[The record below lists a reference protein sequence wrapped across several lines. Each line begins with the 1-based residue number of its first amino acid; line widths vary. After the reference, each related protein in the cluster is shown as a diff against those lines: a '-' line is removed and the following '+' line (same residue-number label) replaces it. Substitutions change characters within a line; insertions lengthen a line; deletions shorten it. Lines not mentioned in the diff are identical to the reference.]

1 MTGRPLLG
9 ILLAVIV
16 ESSHWT
22 RIRWDFND
30 QGAARA
36 WQLSAVA
43 IAISGALIYLESSS
57 RLAMPILL
65 TWLPPLLLPVQF
77 IQVFGMKTSLPL
89 NMFSFLAK
97 QRRQRN
103 LRLGLTESEIHFNFG
118 NVYFIVA
125 LLGCAVGNAA
135 NGPSGWL
142 YLPATAVLVG
152 WKILATNRSRWFS
165 LLIALAIASG
175 ISIVGQKGLE
185 KLDDHFTN
193 RGLFTLGFDPNSTST
208 LIGKP
213 GPVEQSADILWRLQS
228 VTGRPPTLLRTA
240 SYNTYRENGRWF
252 CNPLFNPE
260 FRDLD
265 TRLEQGQP
273 YYLLARDSSGPEQIA
288 AVNPQLPHFTLRG
301 AASEYAPLP
310 LPGDTAS
317 LQGFELDGIDR
328 NFFGTVRLFPKHS
341 VIAGKVL
348 LKADCLSE
356 DPVVRAEDLKIPFLE
371 RRTLKSVLQQL
382 HLLKPTLWQVYQSKV
397 EFTLPEKSE
406 SLVSQPRDSRPLSE
420 TLAILRTWFQREFRY
435 SRDLTIAMSPY
446 LRASPTAIEQFLT
459 TDRTGHCEYFATA
472 TVLLLR
478 EAGIPARYA
487 TGFAVMERDANRNE
501 YVIRGTHGHA
511 WCRVWDAGAQRW
523 IDFDTTPG
531 GLSSVTPPPQSW
543 FQRFSDQIKRLRE
556 DFFLWQNQPENRTNV
571 TVVIWAVSLALLAF
585 ITKKLWKS
593 KRTVSG
599 NQATLLYDGALI
611 STPLNALERLAAKRL
626 GTRPTGTPLAEW
638 LSQLRPALADVALL
652 DEALALHQRLRFD
665 PAPAPPNEQARLA
678 VLAKKLAADLK
689 G

>member
-9 ILLAVIV
+9 VLLAVVV
-16 ESSHWT
+16 ESAHWT
-22 RIRWDFND
+22 RIRWDFGD

-43 IAISGALIYLESSS
+43 IGIAGALIYLDSSS

-77 IQVFGMKTSLPL
+77 VQVFGMKISLPL

-97 QRRQRN
+97 QRRERN
-103 LRLGLTESEIHFNFG
+103 LRLGPTESEIHFNFG

-125 LLGCAVGNAA
+125 LLGCAVGDAA
-135 NGPSGWL
+135 SGPNGWL
-142 YLPATAVLVG
+142 YLPATVALVG
-152 WKILATNRSRWFS
+152 WRILASNRSRWFS
-165 LLIALAIASG
+165 LLIAMGIASG
-175 ISIVGQKGLE
+175 ISILGQKGLE
-185 KLDDHFTN
+185 KLDERLTSRGPFTS
-193 RGLFTLGFDPNSTST
+193 GFDPNSTST

-213 GPVEQSADILWRLQS
+213 GPVALSPDIVWRLQS
-228 VTGRPPTLLRTA
+228 VTGRPPALLRTA
-240 SYNTYRENGRWF
+240 SYNNYRENGKWYCR
-252 CNPLFNPE
+252 PLSDPE
-260 FRDLD
+260 FEDLA
-265 TRLEQGQP
+265 TRLEQGLP
-273 YYLLARDSSGPEQIA
+273 YYLLASDLSEPEQIA

-328 NFFGTVRLFPKHS
+328 NSFGTVRVLPKHS

-348 LKADCLSE
+348 LKSDCLSE
-356 DPVVRAEDLKIPFLE
+356 NTKVLAEDLKIPFLE
-371 RRTLKSVLQQL
+371 RRTLKSVLREL
-382 HLLKPTLWQVYQSKV
+382 HLLKPTLWEVYQSR
-397 EFTLPEKSE
+397 ENFTLPEKHE
-406 SLVSQPRDSRPLSE
+406 SLFSQPRDSLPLAQK
-420 TLAILRTWFQREFRY
+420 LAILRTWFLREFRY
-435 SRDLTIAMSPY
+435 SKNLTIAMSPY
-446 LRASPTAIEQFLT
+446 LKASPTAIEQFLT
-459 TDRTGHCEYFATA
+459 TSRSGHCEYFATA

-487 TGFAVMERDANRNE
+487 TGFAVMERDAKRNE

-531 GLSSVTPPPQSW
+531 GWSSVTPPPLSW
-543 FQRFSDQIKRLRE
+543 FQRSSDQIKRLRE

-571 TVVIWAVSLALLAF
+571 TIVIWTISLALLAF
-585 ITKKLWKS
+585 LTKKLWKS
-593 KRTVSG
+593 KRTLSG
-599 NQATLLYDGALI
+599 NQSTRHYGGAVI

-638 LSQLRPALADVALL
+638 LSQLRPALADTALL
-652 DEALALHQRLRFD
+652 DEALALHQQLRFD
-665 PAPAPPNEQARLA
+665 PAPAPPDDQARLA
-678 VLAKKLAADLK
+678 VLTKKLAADLK